1 MSRTTACCHSRL
13 ASGPTRPLALRSTCT
28 QPPKQCGA
36 AVPLHRATVGRPPGL
51 ECSLI
56 SQCQICSLNSIAP
69 LSYLPCE
76 CQRGSSCGFPHS
88 LRLGHLAWLLPPGRG
103 RRWPPPIVS
112 LSKRSVFLYILTWAF
127 LYVFI
132 AALAGIKTCDAIQ
145 TALIKSST

>member
-28 QPPKQCGA
+28 QPPKQCVA

-51 ECSLI
+51 DCSLI

-88 LRLGHLAWLLPPGRG
+88 LCLGHLAWLLPPGRG
-103 RRWPPPIVS
+103 RRR
-112 LSKRSVFLYILTWAF
+112 LSRYQREAYSCTFSQEFFLN
-127 LYVFI
+127 
-132 AALAGIKTCDAIQ
+132 
-145 TALIKSST
+145 KSFYSGVGRY